1 MVRYIIAVVAV
12 FITWSVLDYVI
23 HGVILASAY
32 EETMEMWRP
41 MEEMKMWLVYVATA
55 VMAVTF
61 TALYGF
67 LAKIKTPLSGL
78 IFGVLYGI
86 ASGFPAGFGSYSFM
100 PIPLEMAVTW
110 FVGMTVEAALAGLL
124 IGIILSGGGAKTEH
138 A

>member
-1 MVRYIIAVVAV
+1 MVRYIIAAVAA
-12 FITWSVLDYVI
+12 FITWVVLDFVI

-32 EETMEMWRP
+32 EATMELWRP
-41 MEEMKMWLVYVATA
+41 MEEMKMWLMYVSAA

-67 LAKIKTPLSGL
+67 LAKTKTPLSGL
-78 IFGVLYGI
+78 IFGILYGI

-100 PIPLEMAVTW
+100 PIPLEMAVVW